1 MLLFHGPCQ
10 HDDLACAPRRQHKP
24 SLRRA
29 DAGQRLKHR
38 AKPPDFDSQPGA
50 MRLIGELRSEC
61 PRKEHVPRHVSGPR
75 FAQRTRK
82 RKQHPTP
89 GERDHRTWV
98 ADDMTA
104 RVDDEHFRRQQ
115 RFDLVEHEESLLATR
130 NKARRGGVQD

>member
-1 MLLFHGPCQ
+1 MPSAASESSAPLHRALTGSKRQGQGRARPRLTVGEEGKHRRMFLFHGPCQ
-10 HDDLACAPRRQHKP
+10 HDDLACAPRHQHKP

-82 RKQHPTP
+82 RKQHP
-89 GERDHRTWV
+89 
-98 ADDMTA
+98 
-104 RVDDEHFRRQQ
+104 
-115 RFDLVEHEESLLATR
+115 LSLIHI
-130 NKARRGGVQD
+130 